1 MALIQC
7 KECGQMISDKA
18 KSCPK
23 CGCPVSYASQ
33 VPPQKSQFSE
43 SFNERK
49 KSSPVIWLLLL
60 LLIVIVGAIIYIL
73 VSPSDASKANA
84 NAADSLA
91 TDSAGQ
97 KTAQDATYELPQQ
110 KALPPLTDFARN
122 EILSVVNEWN
132 HCHNTYIFDELD
144 DLYADRLFYYTKNM
158 SKDAAIKD
166 KVSAI
171 NKLVTKHGYFS
182 QDCRAITIKR
192 IDELT
197 VRCDFTKNTSFGNN
211 SREYHAYLE
220 MQKFGDEWKITRES
234 DTTTDKNVSKRK

>member
-1 MALIQC
+1 
-7 KECGQMISDKA
+7 MISDRA
-18 KSCPK
+18 ESCPK

-60 LLIVIVGAIIYIL
+60 LLIVIIGAIVYVL
-73 VSPSDASKANA
+73 VHPSNDSKADA
-84 NAADSLA
+84 NDADSISALA
-91 TDSAGQ
+91 IEEQ
-97 KTAQDATYELPQQ
+97 KDAQDATYELPEQ
-110 KALPPLTDFARN
+110 KALPPVSEYERN

-166 KVSAI
+166 KASAI
-171 NKLVTKHGYFS
+171 SKIIDKYGYYS
-182 QDCRAITIKR
+182 QDCYAITMKR
-192 IDELT
+192 INELT
-197 VRCDFTKNTSFGNN
+197 VRCDFTKNTHFGDNA
-211 SREYHAYLE
+211 REYHAYLE
-220 MQKFGDEWKITRES
+220 MQKFDFEWKITRES
-234 DTTTDKNVSKRK
+234 DTTTDKNVSKKK